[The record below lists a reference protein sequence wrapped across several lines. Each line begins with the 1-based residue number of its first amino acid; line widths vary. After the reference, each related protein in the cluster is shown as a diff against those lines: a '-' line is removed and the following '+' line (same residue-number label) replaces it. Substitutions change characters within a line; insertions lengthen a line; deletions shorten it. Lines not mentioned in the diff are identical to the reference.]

1 MNILHPLACILF
13 PERCPYCGTVIDIGE
28 IACKS
33 CMKKLDKLQH
43 PILSGAS
50 GFRVVSSFTYG
61 GRVRRMILKIK
72 YYERVQFLSQVAQ
85 IMAKDIRE
93 VYDGIRFD
101 CITFVPMHKKDQRKR
116 EFNQSQ
122 LLAEHLAELLKI
134 PCETLLIKNK
144 LTKKQHTLKYQQRKN
159 NLNGSF
165 QIVDKELVKGK
176 TILLIDDIVTSGITL
191 GTCCKVLNR
200 AKPQMI
206 CCAAIADA
214 NHHPAKSAII

>member
-1 MNILHPLACILF
+1 
-13 PERCPYCGTVIDIGE
+13 
-28 IACKS
+28 
-33 CMKKLDKLQH
+33 MKKLDKLQH

-101 CITFVPMHKKDQRKR
+101 CITYVPMHKKDQRKR

-122 LLAEHLAELLKI
+122 LLAEHLAELLEI

-144 LTKKQHTLKYQQRKN
+144 LTKKQHTLKY
-159 NLNGSF
+159 
-165 QIVDKELVKGK
+165 
-176 TILLIDDIVTSGITL
+176 
-191 GTCCKVLNR
+191 
-200 AKPQMI
+200 
-206 CCAAIADA
+206 
-214 NHHPAKSAII
+214 